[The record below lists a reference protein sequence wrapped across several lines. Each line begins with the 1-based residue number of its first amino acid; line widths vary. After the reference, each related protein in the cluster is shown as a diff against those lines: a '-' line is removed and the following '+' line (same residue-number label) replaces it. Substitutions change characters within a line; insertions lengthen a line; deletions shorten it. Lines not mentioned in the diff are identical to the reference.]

1 MEGSQQLSNL
11 STNQSA
17 FFNSTETRSRVYV
30 FLPAGFTTKLV
41 IVSLLVTLGIVGFVG
56 NCLIYYFI
64 SKKKRTI
71 AYLRKSPFVRNLNFY
86 IKSLAL
92 SDILCT
98 MISIPLTCIQVTVDV
113 FQQGWPCKIVKFLT
127 VAFPCITTNILIV
140 ISMERYLSTRAPP
153 RTFSVSTVRK
163 LIWAAWIAGSV
174 VALGP
179 SAAVYGMRY
188 VVDDSHYTIM
198 CRAENNN
205 IAFRI
210 IGISCI
216 VIQHFIPSFVLIY
229 QNIAVIKTMWSRE
242 RTRVDIQSSNAIKA
256 SLRAATIRGT
266 YLLVAI
272 TFAFI
277 IPYSVLLYYNAYVMV
292 AKPFLDF
299 EADFI
304 SRYAGYLLVF
314 SNSAMNFVVYLVQ
327 MKDFRLFIKKTFCG
341 EGSAIDQT
349 APGNL
354 MQLNAP
360 APNNNGPHGI
370 ETL

>member
-1 MEGSQQLSNL
+1 MEGSQQLSNV

-56 NCLIYYFI
+56 NCLIYYFT

-98 MISIPLTCIQVTVDV
+98 MISSPFICVQITVDV
-113 FQQGWPCKIVKFLT
+113 FQQGWACKIVRYLT
-127 VAFPCITTNILIV
+127 IVFPSITINNLVV

-153 RTFSVSTVRK
+153 RAFSVSTVRK
-163 LIWAAWIAGSV
+163 LMRAAWVAGAII
-174 VALGP
+174 ALGP
-179 SAAVYGMRY
+179 AIAGNGVIYDL
-188 VVDDSHYTIM
+188 DDTHYTVM
-198 CRAENNN
+198 CRADDSYL
-205 IAFRI
+205 AFRI
-210 IGISCI
+210 IGVSC
-216 VIQHFIPSFVLIY
+216 VVLQHFVPSFILIY
-229 QNIAVIKTMWSRE
+229 QNISVAKTMWSRQ
-242 RTRVDIQSSNAIKA
+242 RKRVDIQSSNTIKA

-277 IPYSVLLYYNAYVMV
+277 IPYSGTLYYNAYVMV
-292 AKPFLDF
+292 AKPSVDF
-299 EADFI
+299 QIDLVT
-304 SRYAGYLLVF
+304 RYAGFLLVF
-314 SNSAMNFVVYLVQ
+314 SNSAVNFVVHFVQ
-327 MKDFRLFIKKTFCG
+327 MKDFRSFIKKMFCG
-341 EGSAIDQT
+341 EGSAIDHT

-354 MQLNAP
+354 MELNPP
-360 APNNNGPHGI
+360 APNNNGPHDI
-370 ETL
+370 VTP